1 MTRSTLSGLEAAQ
14 VDLSCSSFSPA
25 AGSLGETAAASRCS
39 ATGRSATGRS
49 ATGRFA
55 TGRSAAEIEQIPV
68 ARQAPTDQCSDQ
80 CSEQCSEQAERAIAA
95 ERRRIATALHDV
107 TIRQLFDVGLAV
119 QGTMAITGDPR
130 IAHRL
135 EEIVD
140 ELDATISAI
149 RSTVFAFE
157 VRPAGTSTGLR
168 RRVVDAAIEAAELL
182 GHDPAVSFSGPV
194 DTAVPE
200 AQGDR
205 LLAVL
210 QGALSDVARH
220 AHASAT
226 TIELSVT
233 TDIVLQV
240 TDDGA
245 GTTGAPRASGSRDWR
260 RWAEALGG
268 GLEVTDR
275 SAGGTCLR
283 WWVPAAALQPS
294 GPGPSEPSRPGPSEP
309 SRYDQRA
316 VRAAAPTAPPVAAHV
331 AAQR

>member
-39 ATGRSATGRS
+39 ATGRSATGRF

-55 TGRSAAEIEQIPV
+55 TGRFAAEIDQIPV

-80 CSEQCSEQAERAIAA
+80 CSEQCSEQCIEQCSEQAERAIAA

-200 AQGDR
+200 ALGDR

-275 SAGGTCLR
+275 SAGGTYLR

-294 GPGPSEPSRPGPSEP
+294 GPGPSEP

>member
-39 ATGRSATGRS
+39 ATGRSATGR
-49 ATGRFA
+49 FA

-68 ARQAPTDQCSDQ
+68 ARQAPTDQ

-200 AQGDR
+200 ALGDR

-268 GLEVTDR
+268 GLEVVDR

-283 WWVPAAALQPS
+283 WWVPAAALQ
-294 GPGPSEPSRPGPSEP
+294 PSRPGPSEP